1 MTRDSSGDE
10 INHFSITQSGLFL
23 KKITMILGIDIGGT
37 SVKYGI
43 VSIQG
48 EISDYSKYDTK
59 ELLNLGFI
67 DSLKK
72 KISDYLSSY
81 PNIQG
86 IGIGFPGLLSA
97 DRRKVILMPNIPGVA
112 DVNIVSILNKEF
124 PGLVIKIENDAKCAA
139 LGEYHFGENKGTD
152 NFIVVTLGT
161 GIGSGAII
169 NKQLFLG
176 ARGNGTEIGHMLTR
190 TGKTLEQTIGLS
202 HLMEYAKEIFSG
214 ISSADTKLDR
224 ANLTMHHLYE
234 AAREDDV
241 YARKIF
247 SYLGT
252 HLGENM
258 VSVIRVLDINTILL
272 GGGISAAFEFI
283 LPEMR
288 SALLRNLPSYY
299 TDSLQIK
306 RAALSNEAG
315 ILGAA
320 GLIMHKHKVYTHSK

>member
-1 MTRDSSGDE
+1 
-10 INHFSITQSGLFL
+10 
-23 KKITMILGIDIGGT
+23 MILGIDIGGT

-43 VSIQG
+43 VSPNG

-67 DSLKK
+67 DCLKR
-72 KISDYLSSY
+72 KISDYLSSH
-81 PNIQG
+81 PGISG

-97 DRRKVILMPNIPGVA
+97 DRRKVILMPNIPGIV
-112 DVNIVSILNKEF
+112 DVDIVGILNQEF
-124 PGLVIKIENDAKCAA
+124 PGITIKIENDAKCAA
-139 LGEYHFGENKGTD
+139 LGEHYFGQNKGLD

-161 GIGSGAII
+161 GIGSGAIM

-190 TGKTLEQTIGLS
+190 NGKTLEQEVGLT
-202 HLMEYAKEIFSG
+202 HLLAYAKEVFSDVP
-214 ISSADTKLDR
+214 SADTKLDKSS
-224 ANLTMHHLYE
+224 LTMLCLCE
-234 AAREDDV
+234 AAGEGDV
-241 YARKIF
+241 YAKKVF
-247 SYLGT
+247 SYLGSQ
-252 HLGENM
+252 LGENM

-283 LPEMR
+283 LPAMK
-288 SALLRNLPSYY
+288 STLLKNLPAYY

-315 ILGAA
+315 LLGAA
-320 GLIMHKHKVYTHSK
+320 GLIMNEHKVFADSIKC